1 MEACLWKIVQNFVL
15 YYVREKLSWI
25 YFEMESTVVKYTFW
39 IYPQNKVEINYLDMR
54 VIQFKSISGFWIQC
68 ASKLSRRFE
77 RFASIHSQNRKYEE
91 ETFVNQ
97 NLFFYEK
104 KILSLFPFNAI
115 ERHFWSLIVLV
126 AQEGITFSFF
136 YIMHLIEKS
145 CVIIF
150 LSHHAWFSLLDNK
163 TDQNQMNL
171 HSNLQECP
179 SIYATICM
187 Y

>member
-68 ASKLSRRFE
+68 ASKLSTRFE

-115 ERHFWSLIVLV
+115 EQHFFILNSAGCSGRHN
-126 AQEGITFSFF
+126 FF
-136 YIMHLIEKS
+136 F
-145 CVIIF
+145 F
-150 LSHHAWFSLLDNK
+150 LHHASHWGELCYYFSK
-163 TDQNQMNL
+163 
-171 HSNLQECP
+171 P
-179 SIYATICM
+179 SCMIFTIGQ
-187 Y
+187 